1 MDSNKKP
8 RQVWEA
14 GVEGMEGR
22 ERPRIDWEEHMWKLM
37 RKKVK
42 TLLEVT
48 RLVKDRKAFQIWL
61 MNPNA

>member
-8 RQVWEA
+8 RQVWETR
-14 GVEGMEGR
+14 VEGMEGR
-22 ERPRIDWEEHMWKLM
+22 ERPRIEWEERVRKLV
-37 RKKVK
+37 KKVK

-48 RLVKDRKAFQIWL
+48 RLVKDRQAFHIWL